1 VVNRRHFLKLSGAAT
16 AGLLNRH
23 GFALVPPDFSLT
35 IAPYALEIAPR
46 RFVKTTAYNQ
56 QAPGPLFRM
65 KEGVPVT
72 IDVANH
78 SSNEEIVHWHGLFLP
93 PEVDGAMEEGTPHIQ
108 AGSSARYTF
117 TPEPTGFRWYHTHIS
132 AGNNLKK
139 ALYSGQHGFLLI
151 EPREN
156 PARYDQEFFLGLHD
170 WDGTLQGSDDGSMN
184 AVYAFSTIN
193 GKTLGFG
200 EPLRVKQGQR
210 VLLHIVNT
218 SATDP
223 HWIAFSGHKFRVV
236 ALDGNPVP
244 SPRLVEML
252 HLSPAERVCAEVEM
266 DNPGVWVL
274 GEVRK
279 HVQAAGMGV
288 VVEYAGRSGKPTW
301 QQPQALA
308 WDYLPFGAV
317 NAAASSAEIKVNTI
331 PLIFESKFVG
341 HGAMDRWMINGRSF
355 PDTET
360 VALRYGQRY
369 RLVMKN
375 KSMDDHPVHLHRH
388 TFEVRRLAGRETRG
402 ILKDT
407 LLVSAGTEAEV
418 ELIANRPGLS
428 LFHCHQQDHMDMGFM
443 MLFRCS

>member
-1 VVNRRHFLKLSGAAT
+1 
-16 AGLLNRH
+16 
-23 GFALVPPDFSLT
+23 
-35 IAPYALEIAPR
+35 
-46 RFVKTTAYNQ
+46 
-56 QAPGPLFRM
+56 
-65 KEGVPVT
+65 
-72 IDVANH
+72 
-78 SSNEEIVHWHGLFLP
+78 
-93 PEVDGAMEEGTPHIQ
+93 
-108 AGSSARYTF
+108 
-117 TPEPTGFRWYHTHIS
+117 
-132 AGNNLKK
+132 
-139 ALYSGQHGFLLI
+139 
-151 EPREN
+151 
-156 PARYDQEFFLGLHD
+156 
-170 WDGTLQGSDDGSMN
+170 
-184 AVYAFSTIN
+184 
-193 GKTLGFG
+193 
-200 EPLRVKQGQR
+200 
-210 VLLHIVNT
+210 
-218 SATDP
+218 
-223 HWIAFSGHKFRVV
+223 
-236 ALDGNPVP
+236 
-244 SPRLVEML
+244 
-252 HLSPAERVCAEVEM
+252 SPAERVCAEVLM

-288 VVEYAGRSGKPTW
+288 VVEYAGRSGKPVW

-331 PLIFESKFVG
+331 PLIFESKFIG

-418 ELIANRPGLS
+418 EFIANRPDLS